1 MNRVINKDHKVL
13 NIIINK
19 KNIEENK
26 LQFWI
31 WNNIYIYIYIY
42 FGCRKIYI
50 YIQCRCVAQCTVGL
64 KKKKI
69 NVCGRR
75 RRLNVGETKK
85 K

>member
-31 WNNIYIYIYIY
+31 WN
-42 FGCRKIYI
+42 KIYI
-50 YIQCRCVAQCTVGL
+50 YILVVEKKIVQMCVVVYCRV